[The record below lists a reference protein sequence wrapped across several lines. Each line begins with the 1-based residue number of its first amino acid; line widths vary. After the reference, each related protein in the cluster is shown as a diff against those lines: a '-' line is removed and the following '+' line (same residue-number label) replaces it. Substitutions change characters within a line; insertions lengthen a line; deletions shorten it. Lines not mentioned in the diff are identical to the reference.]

1 MCMCVRPVPA
11 NNRIYILRNLI
22 SFHVSLL
29 STSLKTLKVIE
40 TAELVGMAFNGPDRR
55 SWKIS
60 CNPDVVI
67 YCD

>member
-1 MCMCVRPVPA
+1 MRVRPVPA
-11 NNRIYILRNLI
+11 NNRIYIVRSLI

-40 TAELVGMAFNGPDRR
+40 IAELGGMAFNGPDRR

-60 CNPDVVI
+60 CNLDVVI